1 MDIARAANVAHC
13 CNFTRIFAVL
23 WAIFCVWRGWHGLA
37 GALAFFFVAATPMIC
52 GEIAKEKSLDL
63 VVVQTGLR
71 AWNEK
76 DLHSDAA
83 VRDLLSLIPDND
95 CMVVITCG

>member
-37 GALAFFFVAATPMIC
+37 AALAFFFVAATPMI
-52 GEIAKEKSLDL
+52 
-63 VVVQTGLR
+63 
-71 AWNEK
+71 
-76 DLHSDAA
+76 
-83 VRDLLSLIPDND
+83 
-95 CMVVITCG
+95 